1 MIRQLKNLNMP
12 IFEAQP
18 KIEKRRRV
26 HIILYYLLYYTIK
39 TLGSYFSSDF
49 GTGNF
54 NFMHDMYSY

>member
-1 MIRQLKNLNMP
+1 VP

-49 GTGNF
+49 GTGTF